1 MSETGVLI
9 VSSGSSAINAISGVA
24 NAWVDSVP
32 MLIISGQA
40 HSELNEK
47 SMVRQVG
54 NKAISI
60 VEIVKSITKYA
71 VKLQIQNCLFIIFKK
86 LCICVRKVEPDLA
99 G

>member
-1 MSETGVLI
+1 MENYCRRLGI
-9 VSSGSSAINAISGVA
+9 NCFIWFICINAISGVA

-60 VEIVKSITKYA
+60 VEIVKRS
-71 VKLQIQNCLFIIFKK
+71 QNMQ
-86 LCICVRKVEPDLA
+86 
-99 G
+99 